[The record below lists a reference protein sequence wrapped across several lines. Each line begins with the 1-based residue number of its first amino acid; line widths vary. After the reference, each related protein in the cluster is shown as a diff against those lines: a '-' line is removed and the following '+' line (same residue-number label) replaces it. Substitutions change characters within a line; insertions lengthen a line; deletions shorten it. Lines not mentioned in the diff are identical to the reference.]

1 MHIRIVNPNT
11 TAAFTAGLQTA
22 AAAVAAPGT
31 RVTATQPR
39 TGPTSIESHGEEA
52 RGALGVVEAVA
63 TGEREGVDAYVV
75 ACFGDTGVHAA
86 REVARGP
93 VVGMTEAALYA
104 AAMLAPSF
112 AIVTLP
118 RRTRVHALRV
128 VHETGLMHRCAVRAV
143 DVAVLDLAEEA
154 AAVFPA
160 VLAEARLALDRDGAE
175 ALILGC
181 AGMTELVAPLEAAL
195 GVPVIDGVLAGLKMA
210 EGLVAAGL
218 RTSKRCSYAP
228 PPSGPG
234 SEFPA

>member
-1 MHIRIVNPNT
+1 MHIRIINPNT
-11 TAAFTAGLQTA
+11 TAAFTARLQA
-22 AAAVAAPGT
+22 AGAAVAAPGT

-39 TGPTSIESHGEEA
+39 IGPASVESHGEEA
-52 RGALGVVEAVA
+52 RAAVGVVQAIAE
-63 TGEREGVDAYVV
+63 GEREDVDAYVV

-93 VVGMTEAALYA
+93 VVGITEAALYT

-112 AIVTLP
+112 AIITLP

-128 VHETGLMHRCAVRAV
+128 VHETGLTHRCTVRAI
-143 DVAVLDLAEEA
+143 DVAVQDLAEEA
-154 AAVFPA
+154 VAVLPA
-160 VLAEARLALDRDGAE
+160 VLAEARLALVEDGAE

-234 SEFPA
+234 

>member
-1 MHIRIVNPNT
+1 MHVRIVNPNT
-11 TAAFTAGLQTA
+11 TAAFTERLQVA

-31 RVTATQPR
+31 RVTATQPQ
-39 TGPTSIESHGEEA
+39 TGPASIESHGEEA
-52 RGALGVVEAVA
+52 QGAIGVVAAVVA
-63 TGEREGVDAYVV
+63 GEREGVDAYVV
-75 ACFGDTGVHAA
+75 ACFGDTGVHPA

-104 AAMLAPSF
+104 AATLAPSF

-128 VHETGLMHRCAVRAV
+128 VHETGLTHRCAVRAI
-143 DVAVLDLAEEA
+143 DVAVLDLADEA
-154 AAVFPA
+154 AAVLPA
-160 VLAEARLALDRDGAE
+160 VLAEARLALDQDRAE
-175 ALILGC
+175 AIILGC

-218 RTSKRCSYAP
+218 RTSKRCSYAR

-234 SEFPA
+234 SEIPG